1 MALLVEMGWGGLVQY
16 PETITWTDISQ
27 YVSTARGVSISRGA
41 ADELSET
48 QPGTAVLTL
57 DNADGR
63 FTPGNSSSPYYPF
76 VRRNAPIRI
85 AVAHVPT
92 RSGAAPYPLAQLG
105 DDFDDDRVDPVLWP
119 NSYGG
124 VTERG
129 GVVRIP
135 VSTAGDA
142 GLQSVRQWTLK
153 GSRLT
158 AKLVTVPKAG
168 GSSNVAAS
176 MWVNSTTAGTRIGWR
191 YDALTGLLAASNQT
205 AYFDG
210 TPTTLTYSPID
221 HAWLRVR
228 ETAGTVYWETSRD
241 GFGWTVRRTLT
252 APAWVSSQTH
262 AVEFPATRTGGTN
275 DFIEWDLVGAIVKPR
290 FWGMV
295 NEFPIEW
302 EGLSSRVTVT
312 CTDLFKRLNRLPVL
326 RSMAAEEV
334 LASGP
339 LAFYPLTEPSDSTS
353 AGDLSGIGAGSLTI
367 QQAGTGGTL
376 TMAAAPG
383 PPATED
389 QVPLFTP
396 SSATA
401 GKWLQANMGD
411 DVQQQLNGGRPVLE
425 CWFQTTTAGRAIM
438 ALASPDL
445 QYVHVL
451 SLSGSGQLQIEWT
464 DTGGT
469 LSTAPIPFTSGLADG
484 QWHHVVFG
492 QYSKFVFLDGALAM
506 TGVSVP
512 YGTDQRTLHIGGY
525 RGTRLWSG
533 SIAYVALY
541 GVAQAAESRLASHY
555 RAGATGYA
563 GESAAER
570 IQRLARYAGV
580 DSVTILGGTFDP
592 IASQASGG
600 TQVVARMR
608 EVESTESAKLYAERD
623 YFGLA
628 FQSRDLRYNPDP
640 SSEVFTVTYADLEP
654 GTSIADDDQK
664 MVNSLQA
671 SRPGGATQRVTA
683 PSSITAFGLYEPQSL
698 DILKTN
704 DNSVLD
710 AAYWVVSRYANPG
723 PELREVAIEAYT
735 MPNYL
740 DILDAD
746 ISSYFTVYGLPSQA
760 PASSMRVT
768 VEGYTETIRERSHVI
783 QFHTSASFNDSVWV
797 LDDPVYSRLD
807 STSRLAY

>member
-1 MALLVEMGWGGLVQY
+1 VG
-16 PETITWTDISQ
+16 
-27 YVSTARGVSISRGA
+27 
-41 ADELSET
+41 
-48 QPGTAVLTL
+48 
-57 DNADGR
+57 
-63 FTPGNSSSPYYPF
+63 
-76 VRRNAPIRI
+76 
-85 AVAHVPT
+85 
-92 RSGAAPYPLAQLG
+92 QLG
-105 DDFDDDRVDPVLWP
+105 DDFDDGRVDSVLWP

-124 VTERG
+124 VVERG

-191 YDALTGLLAASNQT
+191 YDALTGLLAASNQA

-210 TPTTLTYSPID
+210 SAVNLTYSPID

-228 ETAGTVYWETSRD
+228 ESGGTVYWETSRD
-241 GFGWTVRRTLT
+241 GFSWTVRRTLA

-275 DFIEWDLVGAIVKPR
+275 DFIEWDLVGAIIKPR
-290 FWGMV
+290 FCGTA
-295 NEFPIEW
+295 NEFPVDW
-302 EGLSSRVTVT
+302 EGLSSTVTVT

-367 QQAGTGGTL
+367 QQVGTGGTL
-376 TMAAAPG
+376 AMAAAPG

-401 GKWLQANMGD
+401 GKWLSANMGD
-411 DVQQQLNGGRPVLE
+411 DVQTQLNGGRPVLE

-469 LSTAPIPFTSGLADG
+469 LATAPIPFTPGLADG
-484 QWHHVVFG
+484 NWHHVAFG
-492 QYSKFVFLDGALAM
+492 QYSKLVFLDGALAM
-506 TGVSVP
+506 AGVSVP
-512 YGTDQRTLHIGGY
+512 YGTDQRILHIGGY

-592 IASQASGG
+592 IASQAAGG

-608 EVESTESAKLYAERD
+608 EVEYTESAKLYAERD

-640 SSEVFTVTYADLEP
+640 SGEVFTVTYADLEP
-654 GTSIADDDQK
+654 GTSISDDDQK

-683 PSSITAFGLYEPQSL
+683 PSSITAFGLYEPQPL
-698 DILKTN
+698 DILKTS

-723 PELREVAIEAYT
+723 PELREVVIEAYT

-768 VEGYTETIRERSHVI
+768 VEGYTETIKERSHVI

-797 LDDPVYSRLD
+797 LGDPVYSRLD
-807 STSRLAY
+807 STTRLAY

>member
-16 PETITWTDISQ
+16 PDTITWTDISQ
-27 YVSTARGVSISRGA
+27 YVSTARGINISRGA

-48 QPGTAVLTL
+48 QPGTATLSL
-57 DNADGR
+57 DNQDGR
-63 FTPGNSSSPYYPF
+63 FTPGNSASPYYPF

-85 AVAHVPT
+85 AVAHIPT

-105 DDFDDDRVDPVLWP
+105 DDFDDGRVDQALWP

-124 VTERG
+124 VVEQG

-135 VSTAGDA
+135 VSTAADA

-168 GSSNVAAS
+168 GSSNAAAS

-191 YDALTGLLAASNQT
+191 YDALTGVLAAMNQT

-210 TPTTLTYSPID
+210 TPTSFTYSPID

-228 ETAGTVYWETSRD
+228 ESAGTVYWETSAD
-241 GFGWTVRRTLT
+241 GFGWTVRRTLA
-252 APAWVSSQTH
+252 APAWVGSQTH
-262 AVEFPATRTGGTN
+262 AVEFPATRTGGTS
-275 DFIEWDLVGAIVKPR
+275 DFIEWDLVGAIIKPR

-339 LAFYPLTEPSDSTS
+339 TAFYPLTEPSDSTS

-376 TMAAAPG
+376 AMAAAPG
-383 PPATED
+383 PPASED

-401 GKWLQANMGD
+401 GKWLQADMGD
-411 DVQQQLNGGRPVLE
+411 SVKQWLTTGRPVFE
-425 CWFQTTTAGRAIM
+425 CWFQTTTGGRAIM
-438 ALASPDL
+438 GLASPDL

-451 SLSGSGQLQIEWT
+451 SLSGGGQLQIEWT
-464 DTGGT
+464 TTGET
-469 LSTAPIPFTSGLADG
+469 LSITPIPFTPGLADG
-484 QWHHVVFG
+484 NWHHVVFG
-492 QYSKFVFLDGALAM
+492 QYSNFLFLDGALAM
-506 TGVSVP
+506 TGVPVT
-512 YGTDQRTLHIGGY
+512 YGSDQRTLHIGGY

-541 GVAQAAESRLASHY
+541 GVTQAAEARLAGHY
-555 RAGATGYA
+555 KAGATGYA
-563 GESAAER
+563 GESAAAR

-580 DSVTILGGTFDP
+580 DSVTIIGDTFDP
-592 IASQASGG
+592 IASQAPGG

-623 YFGLA
+623 YYGLA

-640 SSEVFTVTYADLEP
+640 QSEVFTVTYADLEP
-654 GTSIADDDQK
+654 GTSISDDDQK

-683 PSSITAFGLYEPQSL
+683 PSSVAAFGLYEPQPL

-710 AAYWVVSRYANPG
+710 AAYWVVSRYANPE

-760 PASSMRVT
+760 PAPSMRVT

-783 QFHTSASFNDSVWV
+783 QFHTSASFKDSVWV
-797 LDDPVYSRLD
+797 LGDPVYSRLD
-807 STSRLAY
+807 STTRLAY